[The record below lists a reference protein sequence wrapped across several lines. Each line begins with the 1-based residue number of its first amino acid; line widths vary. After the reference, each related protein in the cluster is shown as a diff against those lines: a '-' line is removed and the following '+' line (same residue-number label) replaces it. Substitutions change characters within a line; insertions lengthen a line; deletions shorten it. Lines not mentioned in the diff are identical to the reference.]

1 MIGSMNAVSVYD
13 FRNDLASYLDEI
25 AESDQPL
32 VISRFGKPVALVSP
46 YKDIGKSLA
55 KDFFGFLG
63 KGETGDKFLA
73 GVRRSTREK
82 AYIKALKKQAND

>member
-1 MIGSMNAVSVYD
+1 MNAVSVYD
-13 FRNDLASYLDEI
+13 FRNDLAGYLDEM

-46 YKDIGKSLA
+46 YKDTEKSLA

-73 GVRRSTREK
+73 RIRRSAREK
-82 AYIKALKKQAND
+82 AYIKVLKKQAND

>member
-1 MIGSMNAVSVYD
+1 MNAVSVYD
-13 FRNDLASYLDEI
+13 FRNDLAGYLNEL

-46 YKDIGKSLA
+46 YQDTGKSSV

-63 KGETGDKFLA
+63 KGETGNRFLA
-73 GVRRSTREK
+73 KVRRSASEK
-82 AYIKALKKQAND
+82 AYIKALQKLGK

>member
-1 MIGSMNAVSVYD
+1 MIGIMNTVSVYD
-13 FRNDLASYLDEI
+13 FRNDLAGYLDEV
-25 AESDQPL
+25 AESDRPL

-46 YKDIGKSLA
+46 YKDTGKSSA

-73 GVRRSTREK
+73 GVRRSPRER
-82 AYIKALKKQAND
+82 AYVKSLG

>member
-32 VISRFGKPVALVSP
+32 VISRFG
-46 YKDIGKSLA
+46 
-55 KDFFGFLG
+55 FLG